1 MSKLTALQ
9 VRMRSALAALIVA
22 AAVAFLAPASA
33 YADGAIVLGIPA
45 NVVADGFSYGYR
57 VNAPNRKEA
66 RDTAFEACRNNKVA
80 PESAR
85 KLCTMVADF
94 RNECVAIAMDPKDGT
109 PGVGVAIAADRE
121 TAEDRALGFCRA
133 TAGKSRQEFCKVDAD
148 ACDGARN

>member
-1 MSKLTALQ
+1 MSKLIPLQ
-9 VRMRSALAALIVA
+9 MRIQIILGVLTVA
-22 AAVAFLAPASA
+22 AAVVLLAPAA
-33 YADGAIVLGIPA
+33 ALADGAVVLGIPGDVA
-45 NVVADGFSYGYR
+45 ADGVSYGYR

-94 RNECVAIAMDPKDGT
+94 RNECVAIAMDPKNGT

-121 TAEDRALGFCRA
+121 TAEDRAIGFCRA
-133 TAGKSRQEFCKVDAD
+133 TAGKSRQEFCKIDAV
-148 ACDGARN
+148 ACDGTRN

>member
-1 MSKLTALQ
+1 MSKLTRSKTWIAMALTA
-9 VRMRSALAALIVA
+9 SAVFL
-22 AAVAFLAPASA
+22 LAPAA
-33 YADGAIVLGIPA
+33 ALADGAIVLGIPGD
-45 NVVADGFSYGYR
+45 VAGEGFSYGYR

-66 RDTAFEACRNNKVA
+66 RDTAFEACRSNKVA

-133 TAGKSRQEFCKVDAD
+133 TAGKNRQEFCKVDAV